1 LKRKSVGISL
11 TKERLANFSKRYTN
25 MYTIKIEDL
34 HDKQGRASGTKV
46 ILDIPIDLISYEK
59 G

>member
-1 LKRKSVGISL
+1 
-11 TKERLANFSKRYTN
+11 

-34 HDKQGRASGTKV
+34 HDKQGSSSGTKV